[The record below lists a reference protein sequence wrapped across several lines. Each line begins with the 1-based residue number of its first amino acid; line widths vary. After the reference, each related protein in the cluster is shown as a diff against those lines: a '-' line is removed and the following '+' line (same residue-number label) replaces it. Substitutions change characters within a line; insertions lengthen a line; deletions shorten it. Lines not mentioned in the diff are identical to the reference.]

1 VNLSIVGMGTAAVA
15 RRHGEELRHL
25 SGYFLDRLRGLATL
39 RALGAER
46 AELAR
51 VNDASERLAER
62 SMAVLRVAFV
72 SAAVL
77 EAIVTVAVAVVASYI
92 GLTLLDYVHFPGL
105 PSHMSLQRG
114 SSC

>member
-46 AELAR
+46 AELER
-51 VNDASERLAER
+51 VEAACERLAES
-62 SMAVLRVAFV
+62 SMAVLRVAFM
-72 SAAVL
+72 SAAG
-77 EAIVTVAVAVVASYI
+77 EQIR
-92 GLTLLDYVHFPGL
+92 TLAEPRDRRAL
-105 PSHMSLQRG
+105 
-114 SSC
+114 